1 MRDPKV
7 IIAVALIA
15 ISTIAA
21 IVGPKVGLDT
31 SDVGLINAA
40 LNTIALVLGVQ
51 APNAQTRALLA
62 AQEKTE

>member
-1 MRDPKV
+1 VKDPKV
-7 IIAVALIA
+7 IIAVALVA
-15 ISTIAA
+15 ISTVAA

>member
-1 MRDPKV
+1 MKDPKV
-7 IIAVALIA
+7 IIAVALVA
-15 ISTIAA
+15 ISTVAA